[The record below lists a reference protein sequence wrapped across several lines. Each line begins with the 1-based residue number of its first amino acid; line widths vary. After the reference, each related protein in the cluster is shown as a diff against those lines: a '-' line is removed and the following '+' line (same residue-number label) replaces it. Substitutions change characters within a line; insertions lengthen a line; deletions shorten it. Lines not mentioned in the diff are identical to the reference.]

1 MPMRPHRHVAR
12 AQRHL
17 DPGEP
22 VLASA
27 VGRELAGRRGRV
39 VLVTNTRVVVAWTR
53 AAPSEELSLLDCTAT
68 YDSGMRIL
76 TLDDGATLLSIG
88 DVDPHAAR
96 SVVEC
101 LAHHDRPPVVERI
114 GPPFHVRL
122 VHSDRRH

>member
-1 MPMRPHRHVAR
+1 MRHHHRHVAR

-39 VLVTNTRVVVAWTR
+39 VLVTNTRVVVTWTR
-53 AAPSEELSLLDCTAT
+53 AAPPEELSLLDCTAT
-68 YDSGMRIL
+68 YDPGMHIL
-76 TLDDGATLLSIG
+76 TLDDGGTMLSVG

-96 SVVEC
+96 SVIEC
-101 LAHHDRPPVVERI
+101 LSRHDRAVMQ
-114 GPPFHVRL
+114 GPGGTLPHVRL
-122 VHSDRRH
+122 VPTD